1 MNPGG
6 KYKPFA
12 ALPLQDRK
20 WPSNTITHAPLWC
33 SVDLRDGN
41 QALVNPMG
49 IEHKIEF
56 FKLLVKIGFKEIEVG
71 FPASSDTEF
80 EFIRRLIDEKLIPDD
95 VWIQVLCQARE
106 HLIARSFEAI
116 EGAKNVIF
124 HIYNA
129 TSPAQRKYNFG
140 KSKEELID
148 LALGGVKCVKKYIAA
163 TTKKA
168 QAQGLPVTN
177 FRFEY
182 SPENFTQTEM
192 DYAMEICGAVAKEWG
207 ASADNKIILNLP
219 ATVECNLPNQFADQ
233 IEYFCRNFPGRENCI
248 ISLHN
253 HNDRGESVAQC
264 ELGLLAG
271 AERVEGCLF
280 GNGERT
286 GNLDIVTVALNM
298 YTQGVDPQLDF
309 SDLDY
314 VSEEFTR
321 FTGMT
326 LHPRSPYAGE
336 LVFTAFS
343 GSHQDAIRKAINAR
357 IAANLGV
364 NDEWDVPYLAIDPHD
379 IGREYNGIIRINSQ
393 SGKGG
398 AAYILETMFGIAAP
412 KAMQSVIGAVVK
424 AQADELQRELSPN
437 EVYDIFAETWLYTK
451 SPLNVLEITE
461 RHIEGER
468 GSDLPE
474 QVAGMATV
482 EWEGKRY
489 AIAAN
494 GNGPL
499 DAFVSAMKQTPAPL
513 FNITSFHEHSVG
525 SGSDTQAMAY
535 VQITKENGEQVW
547 GVGKSSNVGRAGIAA
562 VVSALNFK
570 YHI

>member
-1 MNPGG
+1 MNPKG
-6 KYKPFA
+6 KYKAFA
-12 ALPLQDRK
+12 SVQLNDRR
-20 WPSNTITHAPLWC
+20 WPSKVITHAPIWC

-49 IEHKIEF
+49 IEQKIEY

-71 FPASSDTEF
+71 FPSASDTEF
-80 EFIRRLIDEKLIPDD
+80 DFIRRLIDENLIPDD
-95 VWIQVLCQARE
+95 VFIQVLCQSRE
-106 HLIARSFEAI
+106 HLIARTFEAI
-116 EGAKNVIF
+116 KGAKNVIF

-140 KSKEELID
+140 KTKEELIE
-148 LALGGVKCVKKYIAA
+148 LAVSGVKCVKKYISAA
-163 TTKKA
+163 AKEA
-168 QAQGLPVTN
+168 EAAGLKPTN

-182 SPENFTQTEM
+182 SPENFTQTEA
-192 DYAMEICGAVAKEWG
+192 DYAIKICEEVTKAWQAGPE
-207 ASADNKIILNLP
+207 NKIILNLP
-219 ATVECNLPNQFADQ
+219 ATVECNMPNQFADQ
-233 IEYFCRNFPGRENCI
+233 IEYFCRNFPERENCI

-271 AERVEGCLF
+271 ADRVEGCLF

-298 YTQGVDPQLDF
+298 YTQGIDPQLDF
-309 SDLDY
+309 SELDFI
-314 VSEEFTR
+314 SSEFTR
-321 FTGMT
+321 FTGMP

-357 IAANLGV
+357 LAGSLT
-364 NDEWDVPYLAIDPHD
+364 ELWDVPYLPIDPHD

-412 KAMQSVIGAVVK
+412 KAMHPIIGAVIK
-424 AQADELQRELSPN
+424 SKADELQRELSPD
-437 EVYDIFAETWLYTK
+437 EVYEIFADKWLKTK
-451 SPLNVLEITE
+451 TPLNVLEITE
-461 RHIEGER
+461 KHIEGER
-468 GSDLPE
+468 GAEAAE

-482 EWEGKRY
+482 EWLGKRY
-489 AIAAN
+489 AVAAN

-499 DAFVSAMKQTPAPL
+499 DAFVSAMKQTPAPR
-513 FNITSFHEHSVG
+513 FNITSFHEHSIG
-525 SGSDTQAMAY
+525 SGSDTHAMAY

-562 VVSALNFK
+562 VVSALNF
-570 YHI
+570 H

>member
-1 MNPGG
+1 MNPNG
-6 KYKPFA
+6 KYKAFEA
-12 ALPLQDRK
+12 VPLKNRT
-20 WPSNTITHAPLWC
+20 WPSRVIEKAPVWC

-49 IEHKIEF
+49 IEQKIEF

-71 FPASSDTEF
+71 FPSASDTEYDF
-80 EFIRRLIDEKLIPDD
+80 VRKLIEEKLIPDD

-106 HLIARSFEAI
+106 HLIARTFEAI

-124 HIYNA
+124 HIYTA
-129 TSPAQRKYNFG
+129 TSPSQRKYNFG
-140 KSKEELID
+140 KSKDELIE
-148 LALGGVKCVKKYIAA
+148 LAVSGVNCVKKHISAV
-163 TTKKA
+163 TKKA
-168 QAQGLPVTN
+168 QKAGQTPAN
-177 FRFEY
+177 FRFLY
-182 SPENFTQTEM
+182 SPENFTQTET
-192 DYAMEICGAVAKEWG
+192 DFAMKICGAVMKAWG
-207 ASADNKIILNLP
+207 ATPDKKMILNLP

-233 IEYFCRNFPGRENCI
+233 IEYFCQNFPGRENCI

-253 HNDRGESVAQC
+253 HNDRGEGIAQC

-298 YTQGVDPQLDF
+298 YTQGIDPELDF
-309 SDLDY
+309 SDMDY
-314 VSEEFTR
+314 VSSEFTR
-321 FTGMT
+321 LTKMS

-343 GSHQDAIRKAINAR
+343 GSHQDAIRKAMNAR
-357 IAANLGV
+357 KRGSSKKL
-364 NDEWDVPYLAIDPHD
+364 WDVPYLAIDPHD

-398 AAYILETMFGIAAP
+398 AAYILESMFGIAAP
-412 KAMQSVIGAVVK
+412 KPMHPVIGAVIK
-424 AQADELQRELSPN
+424 ARADKLQRELSPA

-461 RHIEGER
+461 KHIEGER

-482 EWEGKRY
+482 EWKGERF

-499 DAFVSAMKQTPAPL
+499 DAFVSAMKQTPAPA

-562 VVSALNFK
+562 VVSALNFGK
-570 YHI
+570 

>member
-6 KYKPFA
+6 KYKPFVSV
-12 ALPLQDRK
+12 PIKDRQ
-20 WPSNTITHAPLWC
+20 WPSKTLTKAPIWC

-49 IEHKIEF
+49 IEQKLEF

-71 FPASSDTEF
+71 FPSASDTEYAF
-80 EFIRRLIDEKLIPDD
+80 VRRLIDDNLIPDD
-95 VWIQVLCQARE
+95 VTIQVLCQARE
-106 HLIARSFEAI
+106 HLIARTFEAI
-116 EGAKNVIF
+116 DGAKNVIF

-129 TSPAQRKYNFG
+129 TSPSQRKYNFG

-148 LALGGVKCVKKYIAA
+148 LAVSGVKCVKKYIAA
-163 TTKKA
+163 VSKEAEAEGRKPAHFT
-168 QAQGLPVTN
+168 
-177 FRFEY
+177 FEY
-182 SPENFTQTEM
+182 SPENFTQTES
-192 DYAMEICGAVAKEWG
+192 DYIMEICGAVMEAWG
-207 ASADNKIILNLP
+207 ADPRNKMIMNLP

-248 ISLHN
+248 VSLHN

-286 GNLDIVTVALNM
+286 GNLDIVTVALNL
-298 YTQGVDPQLDF
+298 YTQGVDPELDF
-309 SDLDY
+309 SDLDFI
-314 VSEEFTR
+314 SSEFTR
-321 FTGMT
+321 LTGMAM
-326 LHPRSPYAGE
+326 HPRSPYAGE

-343 GSHQDAIRKAINAR
+343 GSHQDAISKAMNAR
-357 IAANLGV
+357 MAGNGPQL
-364 NDEWDVPYLAIDPHD
+364 WDVPYLPIDPHD

-398 AAYILETMFGIAAP
+398 AAYILETVFGILAP
-412 KAMQSVIGAVVK
+412 KAMHPVIGAVIK
-424 AQADELQRELSPN
+424 ARADQLQRELKPE

-451 SPLNVLEITE
+451 APLNVLEITE
-461 RHIEGER
+461 KHIEGER
-468 GSDLPE
+468 GSDRPE

-482 EWEGKRY
+482 EWQGKRY

-499 DAFVSAMKQTPAPL
+499 DAFVSAMKQTPAPA

-525 SGSDTQAMAY
+525 LGSDTQAMAY

-570 YHI
+570 PAV